1 MTKSLP
7 QELSGVLFDLD
18 GTILDTAGDLGGAI
32 NYVLRKHNLP
42 EMSESVYRP
51 VVSDGALGLI
61 TLGFGEKL
69 KDFDYQT
76 LREELLD
83 YYGNNLSENTF
94 LYAGIAKLLA
104 RLDDK
109 NIPWGIVTN
118 KPEGL
123 SKSLIPHYPEL
134 STSGV
139 LVGGDTLAKR
149 KPDPEPLLFAAK
161 ELNIDPKRC
170 LYIGDAP
177 RDIDAGNAAGMF
189 SIAAKWG
196 YILDKSVCEEWQA
209 DMLAETPEEITAII
223 L

>member
-1 MTKSLP
+1 MTKSFP
-7 QELSGVLFDLD
+7 KHLSGVLFDLD

-42 EMSESVYRP
+42 ELTEAVYRP

-61 TLGFGEKL
+61 TLGFGDKL

-76 LREELLD
+76 LREELLE
-83 YYGNNLSENTF
+83 YYEKNLSQNTF
-94 LYAGIAKLLA
+94 LYEGMATLLA
-104 RLDDK
+104 TLDK
-109 NIPWGIVTN
+109 RKIPWGIVTN

-123 SKSLIPHYPEL
+123 SKLLVPNYPEL
-134 STSGV
+134 TTSGV

-149 KPDPEPLLFAAK
+149 KPDPEPLIYAAQK
-161 ELNIDPKRC
+161 LEIEPTQC

-196 YILDKSVCEEWQA
+196 YILDKSVCDEWQA